1 MKFLTTI
8 IGILPVLC
16 VVAPCYAALQ
26 QAQTQR
32 TNGRDDSRISVS
44 PSIGVTSAANIAAA
58 RRMPTLKVTGST
70 TSSTTTTT
78 TTSSTSSLMDEVECV
93 ERYTECIK
101 ASDVCDFNFEECTTK
116 ELFYAKKP
124 QCNSVLLQ
132 CSSAGINTLF
142 GTSDLTQLSVTNA
155 DLYPSAG
162 SIVGQFIDAGAIGNR
177 LDTSSCVK
185 RYTSCLK
192 KDNVCGEDF
201 ELCTTNS
208 EFKKQKIYCESTLA
222 RCQEDGIKELFGL
235 TDTSRDPT
243 SQSRLG
249 VMITEG
255 AGLAAVN
262 AVSTCYKVAD
272 QCVLSACSA
281 NPYRCMEGSSTLL
294 SDTVD
299 AINEGRTLTNE
310 QMQLV
315 AEALTKQQVSKYI
328 KNACFDTIGGNKY
341 CHMTVNEGKMP
352 SSKAL
357 IDEDERDNVY
367 ADIIGPTMKRVDT
380 QLQKILDKFDKKA
393 KDTCS
398 DTITACA
405 MRSCGSGIGS
415 LCYSRV
421 FGSGNSA
428 SDFENSINGDAT
440 YSEIKAGCESI
451 VNSDANCQY
460 AAASATAKNYSYSY
474 NEATTFT
481 NLFPA
486 EAGKD
491 PIGVITRLN
500 ASLAQNYNNAAIEQ
514 MAKDCKNT
522 AVSCIRSM
530 CGADFVNC
538 YRNRTDVMSD
548 AYNTDNADFNKSMN
562 KVTGVLDFNIVRGLC
577 VNMVK
582 GSDKCDEHLKIQTYR
597 MYADGNGK
605 TGWGNKKTVRD
616 AWVDA
621 SKDGYNQTDSAD
633 TRILM
638 GCMVKKSNTA
648 SGGLMGL
655 GGESICDSKAGNPN
669 YIEDC
674 GTVDEEGCLYDE
686 EYYVTETDYQYSMT
700 VDTMFQEILADLE
713 LEAQA
718 KYNAKLTA
726 EQHMCIDANSGGIMG
741 NREGASTYMWVKLR
755 SKRIPKNYSTAGL
768 KVNDFTESN
777 DLYGSFCRARVTI
790 QSDDPD
796 IQTILQSK
804 NNNWSTAY
812 FAVGDVFTC
821 GSWIPQKSLEQMSK
835 RVACKKAVAKGTL
848 PSNTKCETDADIE
861 KVGLTTGQKWAVA
874 AAAIGG
880 SGLGGVGGA
889 YLTDAVQSS
898 NLLGGLLQRNRNSDE
913 QNSRNVSAAQNCKS
927 RYSEYQNYVGKD
939 GEENNSKAYQAAMAM
954 RQSASSIVN
963 RRVTTKQEDGSRVAR
978 DLAVRNFE
986 EALEDIKNK
995 CKAEDAAKN
1004 QQCKNA
1010 VAVLYASCDN
1020 VMDYGGQLA
1029 NYDNNSRRQALNLTG
1044 AALGATGLGLTAGF
1058 VTRDLVRESNR
1069 QQFTADQQEFMDNVG
1084 EHIYCF
1090 IGADEAG
1097 TYGDLIEISVE

>member
-16 VVAPCYAALQ
+16 VVAPASAALN
-26 QAQTQR
+26 TIDR
-32 TNGRDDSRISVS
+32 STSSSGRISTI
-44 PSIGVTSAANIAAA
+44 SIPGAVNLAAA
-58 RRMPTLKVTGST
+58 RRLPTLKVTGTAT
-70 TSSTTTTT
+70 TTATTTTAT
-78 TTSSTSSLMDEVECV
+78 TTAVLMDDIECV

-101 ASDVCDFNFEECTTK
+101 ASDVCDFNFEECTTP

-132 CSSAGINTLF
+132 CSPSGINTLF
-142 GTSDLTQLSVTNA
+142 GTSNTTNLATKNANGEYMYPTPGSV
-155 DLYPSAG
+155 L
-162 SIVGQFIDAGAIGNR
+162 GQFIEAGAISNR

-222 RCQEDGIKELFGL
+222 RCQEDGIRELFGL

-249 VMITEG
+249 VMISEG

-272 QCVLSACSA
+272 QCVLAACSA
-281 NPYRCMEGSSTLL
+281 NPYRCMEGSSTVL

-357 IDEDERDNVY
+357 IDEEERDNVY
-367 ADIIGPTMKRVDT
+367 ADIIGSTMKRVDT

-405 MRSCGSGIGS
+405 MRSCGSGLGS

-428 SDFENSINGDAT
+428 SDFENSINGAAT
-440 YSEIKAGCESI
+440 YNEIKTGCESI

-460 AAASATAKNYSYSY
+460 AAASATAKNYNYSY
-474 NEATTFT
+474 NEETTFT

-486 EAGKD
+486 DSGKD

-530 CGADFVNC
+530 CGSEFTKC
-538 YRNRTDVMSD
+538 YRNRNDVMSD
-548 AYNTDNADFNKSMN
+548 AYDTGNARFDNSMN
-562 KVTGVLDFNIVRGLC
+562 KAGGVLDFNIVRGLC
-577 VNMVK
+577 VAMVK
-582 GSDKCDEHLKIQTYR
+582 GYDRCEEHLKIQSYR
-597 MYADGNGK
+597 HYQDGNGNE
-605 TGWGNKKTVRD
+605 GWGDSKTVRD

-621 SKDGYNQTDSAD
+621 AKGYKQTGQATTDV
-633 TRILM
+633 LM
-638 GCMVKKSNTA
+638 GCTVRPSNTA
-648 SGGLMGL
+648 GGGLMGR
-655 GGESICDSKAGNPN
+655 GGESICDSKAGNLN
-669 YIEDC
+669 LYEDC
-674 GTVDEEGCLYDE
+674 GYVDEDGCIYDQ
-686 EYYVTETDYQYSMT
+686 EYYMTETDYQFSMT
-700 VDTMFQEILADLE
+700 VDSLFREVLADLE
-713 LEAQA
+713 MEAQQL
-718 KYNAKLTA
+718 YNSKLTE
-726 EQHMCIDANSGGIMG
+726 EQNMCRSANSGGIMG
-741 NREGASTYMWVKLR
+741 NREASSTYMWVKLR
-755 SKRIPKNYSTAGL
+755 SKRVPKNYSTAGL
-768 KVNDFTESN
+768 KVTDFTESN

-804 NNNWSTAY
+804 SNNWSTAY

-821 GSWIPQKSLEQMSK
+821 GSWIPQKSLEQIAN
-835 RVACKKAVAKGTL
+835 RVACKKAKSEGKLA
-848 PSNTKCETDADIE
+848 SNYDCTNETKVDDL
-861 KVGLTTGQKWAVA
+861 KLTNGQSWAVA
-874 AAAIGG
+874 GTAIL
-880 SGLGGVGGA
+880 STGLGAGVMEA
-889 YLTDAVQSS
+889 LQS
-898 NLLGGLLQRNRNSDE
+898 NTALGGLLGSSSSKLDTACSEIEIYLDNLKSWKTQTRGNADCSANSGGLKGYRWKDAGTI
-913 QNSRNVSAAQNCKS
+913 RKS
-927 RYSEYQNYVGKD
+927 NFGDAIYKRAIAK
-939 GEENNSKAYQAAMAM
+939 
-954 RQSASSIVN
+954 SSIDADCITENDIQTVIN
-963 RRVTTKQEDGSRVAR
+963 DVTTKQKKICKTNPSALSRIGTDVLGAAAVA
-978 DLAVRNFE
+978 LPTTFAVRDAIREGNRAKFTEAE
-986 EALEDIKNK
+986 E
-995 CKAEDAAKN
+995 
-1004 QQCKNA
+1004 
-1010 VAVLYASCDN
+1010 
-1020 VMDYGGQLA
+1020 
-1029 NYDNNSRRQALNLTG
+1029 
-1044 AALGATGLGLTAGF
+1044 
-1058 VTRDLVRESNR
+1058 
-1069 QQFTADQQEFMDNVG
+1069 EFMRNVG

>member
-16 VVAPCYAALQ
+16 VVAPASAALR
-26 QAQTQR
+26 AGGGT
-32 TNGRDDSRISVS
+32 TATSNPDGRISTI
-44 PSIGVTSAANIAAA
+44 SIPGAVNLAAA
-58 RRMPTLKVTGST
+58 RRLPTLKVTGTAT
-70 TSSTTTTT
+70 TTATTTTAT
-78 TTSSTSSLMDEVECV
+78 TTAVLMDDIECV

-101 ASDVCDFNFEECTTK
+101 ASDVCDFNFEECTTP

-132 CSSAGINTLF
+132 CSAAGINTLF
-142 GTSDLTQLSVTNA
+142 GTSDLTQLSVTNSA
-155 DLYPSAG
+155 LYPSAG
-162 SIVGQFIDAGAIGNR
+162 SIVGQFIDAGAISNR

-249 VMITEG
+249 VMISEG

-272 QCVLSACSA
+272 QCVLAACSA
-281 NPYRCMEGSSTLL
+281 NPYRCMEGSSTVL
-294 SDTVD
+294 SATVD

-357 IDEDERDNVY
+357 IDEEERDNVY

-405 MRSCGSGIGS
+405 MRSCGSGLGS

-428 SDFENSINGDAT
+428 SDFENSINGAAT
-440 YSEIKAGCESI
+440 YNEIKTGCESI

-460 AAASATAKNYSYSY
+460 AAASATAKNYNYSY
-474 NEATTFT
+474 NEETTFT

-486 EAGKD
+486 DSGKD

-514 MAKDCKNT
+514 MGKDCKTT

-530 CGADFVNC
+530 CGSDFTNC
-538 YRNRTDVMSD
+538 YRNRTDVM
-548 AYNTDNADFNKSMN
+548 TDTYGTVGTGSSMSRSTSTNSIDEKFAKSMN
-562 KVTGVLDFNIVRGLC
+562 KVGGVLDFTIVRGLC
-577 VNMVK
+577 VNIVK
-582 GSDKCDEHLKIQTYR
+582 DSPKCEEHLKIQTYR
-597 MYADGNGK
+597 NYTDGNGK
-605 TGWGNKKTVRD
+605 NGWGDSKTVRD

-621 SKDGYNQTDSAD
+621 VSTGYNARKVDSSDVLIGCVASSATAPNGQECDIVNPHECD
-633 TRILM
+633 TVDDN
-638 GCMVKKSNTA
+638 GCVYDQEKY
-648 SGGLMGL
+648 
-655 GGESICDSKAGNPN
+655 ESIN
-669 YIEDC
+669 
-674 GTVDEEGCLYDE
+674 V
-686 EYYVTETDYQYSMT
+686 YQLNMQ
-700 VDTMFQEILADLE
+700 VDTLFQEVMADLE

-718 KYNAKLTA
+718 EYNAKLTA
-726 EQHMCIDANSGGIMG
+726 EQHMCIDANNGGIMG
-741 NREGASTYMWVKLR
+741 KNDLSSTYMWVKLR
-755 SKRIPKNYSTAGL
+755 NNRIPKNYSVNGL
-768 KVNDFTESN
+768 KSN
-777 DLYGSFCRARVTI
+777 EFVASNELYGSFCRARVTI

-796 IQTILQSK
+796 IQNYLQTNTNAK
-804 NNNWSTAY
+804 NWSTAY

-821 GSWIPQKSLEQMSK
+821 GSWIPQKELEK
-835 RVACKKAVAKGTL
+835 VANRFACKKAKVEGKIDHNFDCRNASDDT
-848 PSNTKCETDADIE
+848 IE
-861 KVGLTTGQKWAVA
+861 NLKLTVGQQWAVA
-874 AAAIGG
+874 ASA
-880 SGLGGVGGA
+880 VGGA
-889 YLTDAVQSS
+889 G
-898 NLLGGLLQRNRNSDE
+898 LLGAGMDLLQTKTGIGGLLTTRDKTTSTQKQLMQSYSNAEKLYESICNNQE
-913 QNSRNVSAAQNCKS
+913 NTNCK
-927 RYSEYQNYVGKD
+927 VL
-939 GEENNSKAYQAAMAM
+939 NNSTEKEVSGCFAVDSHWVDNKYMIETYTYKPGGVASCKSLHSYMTKVASMAGY
-954 RQSASSIVN
+954 N
-963 RRVTTKQEDGSRVAR
+963 ETTGTLNDQNWWKEYGAR
-978 DLAVRNFE
+978 ATAD
-986 EALEDIKNK
+986 
-995 CKAEDAAKN
+995 
-1004 QQCKNA
+1004 A
-1010 VAVLYASCDN
+1010 VAA
-1020 VMDYGGQLA
+1020 
-1029 NYDNNSRRQALNLTG
+1029 
-1044 AALGATGLGLTAGF
+1044 TAGG
-1058 VTRDLVRESNR
+1058 VVGGIGVANAIKAANR
-1069 QQFTADQQEFMDNVG
+1069 QQFTADEQQFMNNVG

>member
-1 MKFLTTI
+1 
-8 IGILPVLC
+8 
-16 VVAPCYAALQ
+16 
-26 QAQTQR
+26 
-32 TNGRDDSRISVS
+32 
-44 PSIGVTSAANIAAA
+44 
-58 RRMPTLKVTGST
+58 
-70 TSSTTTTT
+70 
-78 TTSSTSSLMDEVECV
+78 MDEVECV

-101 ASDVCDFNFEECTTK
+101 ASDVCDFNFEECTTP

-132 CSSAGINTLF
+132 CTSTGINTLF
-142 GTSDLTQLSVTNA
+142 GTSVTTNLSAKNDNGEYV
-155 DLYPSAG
+155 YPTAG
-162 SIVGQFIDAGAIGNR
+162 SVLGQFIEAGAISNR

-222 RCQEDGIKELFGL
+222 RCQEEGIKELFGL
-235 TDTSRDPT
+235 TDTTRDPT

-294 SDTVD
+294 SATVD
-299 AINEGRTLTNE
+299 AINESRTLTNE

-405 MRSCGSGIGS
+405 MRSCGSGLGS

-428 SDFENSINGDAT
+428 SDFENSINGGAT

-548 AYNTDNADFNKSMN
+548 AYNTENANFNKSMN

-582 GSDKCDEHLKIQTYR
+582 GSDRCDEHLKIQTYR
-597 MYADGNGK
+597 NYTDGNGSN
-605 TGWGNKKTVRD
+605 GWGNKKTVRD

-621 SKDGYNQTDSAD
+621 SKEGYHQTDSAD

-648 SGGLMGL
+648 GGGLMGR

-755 SKRIPKNYSTAGL
+755 SKRVPKNYSTAGL

-796 IQTILQSK
+796 IQAILQKKSQ
-804 NNNWSTAY
+804 NWSTAY

-821 GSWIPQKSLEQMSK
+821 GSWIPQKSLEQIAN

-848 PSNTKCETDADIE
+848 PSGTDCTNETKVDDL
-861 KVGLTTGQKWAVA
+861 KLTTGQNWAVA
-874 AAAIGG
+874 AATIG
-880 SGLGGVGGA
+880 SG
-889 YLTDAVQSS
+889 
-898 NLLGGLLQRNRNSDE
+898 
-913 QNSRNVSAAQNCKS
+913 
-927 RYSEYQNYVGKD
+927 
-939 GEENNSKAYQAAMAM
+939 
-954 RQSASSIVN
+954 
-963 RRVTTKQEDGSRVAR
+963 
-978 DLAVRNFE
+978 
-986 EALEDIKNK
+986 
-995 CKAEDAAKN
+995 
-1004 QQCKNA
+1004 
-1010 VAVLYASCDN
+1010 
-1020 VMDYGGQLA
+1020 
-1029 NYDNNSRRQALNLTG
+1029 
-1044 AALGATGLGLTAGF
+1044 ALGATAMDLLQGRTGFGGLLNTSPSKVDECTARVNNERNYWNNLSLKDWCLDKVKQNDKTTCETAAQTTGGTCEPCLTGYIPSGNVDSIIRKAASSSNTITTYTAKPSGNSVITKGWVDEHLAELDAGKVCGNSSGRAMWGRVGMDALGAAALGTTGF
-1058 VTRDLVRESNR
+1058 LATRNNIRESNR
-1069 QQFTADQQEFMDNVG
+1069 QQFTADEEEFMREIGD
-1084 EHIYCF
+1084 HIYCF

>member
-44 PSIGVTSAANIAAA
+44 PSVGVASASNIAAA
-58 RRMPTLKVTGST
+58 RRLPTLRVTGST
-70 TSSTTTTT
+70 TSSSTSSTT
-78 TTSSTSSLMDEVECV
+78 TTSALMEEVECV

-132 CSSAGINTLF
+132 CTSAGINTLF
-142 GTSDLTQLSVTNA
+142 GTTDLTQLSVTNA

-162 SIVGQFIDAGAIGNR
+162 SIVGQFIDAGAISNR

-222 RCQEDGIKELFGL
+222 RCQEEGVKELFGL
-235 TDTSRDPT
+235 TDTTRDPT

-249 VMITEG
+249 VMISEG

-294 SDTVD
+294 SATVD
-299 AINEGRTLTNE
+299 AINESRTLTNE

-352 SSKAL
+352 SAKAL

-428 SDFENSINGDAT
+428 SDFENSINGAAT
-440 YSEIKAGCESI
+440 YNEIKTGCESI

-460 AAASATAKNYSYSY
+460 AAASATAKNYNYSY
-474 NEATTFT
+474 NEETTFT

-486 EAGKD
+486 DSGKD

-500 ASLAQNYNNAAIEQ
+500 ASLAQNYNNAAIEK

-530 CGADFVNC
+530 CGSEFTKC
-538 YRNRTDVMSD
+538 YRNRNDVMSD
-548 AYNTDNADFNKSMN
+548 AYDTGNARFDNSMN
-562 KVTGVLDFNIVRGLC
+562 KAGGVLDFNIVRGLC
-577 VNMVK
+577 VAMVK
-582 GSDKCDEHLKIQTYR
+582 GYDRCEEHLKIQSYR
-597 MYADGNGK
+597 HYQDGNGSE
-605 TGWGNKKTVRD
+605 GWGDSKTVRD

-621 SKDGYNQTDSAD
+621 AKGYKQTGQATTDV
-633 TRILM
+633 LM
-638 GCMVKKSNTA
+638 GCTVRPSNTA
-648 SGGLMGL
+648 GGGLMGR
-655 GGESICDSKAGNPN
+655 GGESICDSKAGNLN
-669 YIEDC
+669 LYEDC
-674 GTVDEEGCLYDE
+674 GYVDEDGCIYDQ
-686 EYYVTETDYQYSMT
+686 EYYMTETDYQFSMT
-700 VDTMFQEILADLE
+700 VDSLFREVLADLE
-713 LEAQA
+713 MEAQQL
-718 KYNAKLTA
+718 YNSKLTE
-726 EQHMCIDANSGGIMG
+726 EQNMCRSANSGGIMG
-741 NREGASTYMWVKLR
+741 NREASSTYMWVKLR
-755 SKRIPKNYSTAGL
+755 SKRVPKNYSTAGL
-768 KVNDFTESN
+768 KVTDFTESN

-796 IQTILQSK
+796 IQAILQKKSQ
-804 NNNWSTAY
+804 NWSTAY

-821 GSWIPQKSLEQMSK
+821 GSWIPQKSLEQIAN
-835 RVACKKAVAKGTL
+835 RVACKKAKSEGKLA
-848 PSNTKCETDADIE
+848 SNYDCTNETKVDDL
-861 KVGLTTGQKWAVA
+861 KLTNGQSWAVA
-874 AAAIGG
+874 GTAIL
-880 SGLGGVGGA
+880 STGLGAGVMEA
-889 YLTDAVQSS
+889 LQS
-898 NLLGGLLQRNRNSDE
+898 NTALGGLLNTSRSKLNDCQMGVQSAIDEAKGWLTYAQKKQCSYTTVTVTKNGEDTETKTTTQDGIAGIEGQALVGSDVIYRSNFGQSVIRKKIKSDPNGCVTPDDIQLYISE
-913 QNSRNVSAAQNCKS
+913 LESAQSNICDK
-927 RYSEYQNYVGKD
+927 
-939 GEENNSKAYQAAMAM
+939 NSKASWATRIGADVLGAAAV
-954 RQSASSIVN
+954 AIP
-963 RRVTTKQEDGSRVAR
+963 TTF
-978 DLAVRNFE
+978 AVRDAIREGNRTKFTEAE
-986 EALEDIKNK
+986 E
-995 CKAEDAAKN
+995 
-1004 QQCKNA
+1004 
-1010 VAVLYASCDN
+1010 
-1020 VMDYGGQLA
+1020 
-1029 NYDNNSRRQALNLTG
+1029 
-1044 AALGATGLGLTAGF
+1044 
-1058 VTRDLVRESNR
+1058 
-1069 QQFTADQQEFMDNVG
+1069 EFMRNVG

>member
-1 MKFLTTI
+1 MKFLKAI
-8 IGILPVLC
+8 VGILPVLC
-16 VVAPCYAALQ
+16 VIAPASAALNSIDRS
-26 QAQTQR
+26 TSSS
-32 TNGRDDSRISVS
+32 GRMSVS
-44 PSIGVTSAANIAAA
+44 PSIGVTSASNLAAA
-58 RRMPTLKVTGST
+58 HRLPTLLKTASGT
-70 TSSTTTTT
+70 TTTTT

-101 ASDVCDFNFEECTTK
+101 ASDVCDFNFEECTTT

-132 CSSAGINTLF
+132 CSAAGINTLF
-142 GTSDLTQLSVTNA
+142 GTSATTNLA
-155 DLYPSAG
+155 AKNDNGEYVYPTAG
-162 SIVGQFIDAGAIGNR
+162 SVLGQFIEAGAISNR

-222 RCQEDGIKELFGL
+222 RCQEDGVKELFGL

-272 QCVLSACSA
+272 QCVLAACGA

-294 SDTVD
+294 SATVD
-299 AINEGRTLTNE
+299 AINESRTLTNE

-357 IDEDERDNVY
+357 IDEEERDNVY
-367 ADIIGPTMKRVDT
+367 ADIIGSTMKRVDT

-405 MRSCGSGIGS
+405 MRSCGSGLGS

-460 AAASATAKNYSYSY
+460 AAASATAKNYNYSY
-474 NEATTFT
+474 NEETTFT

-500 ASLAQNYNNAAIEQ
+500 ASLAQNYNDAAI
-514 MAKDCKNT
+514 AKLATDCKTT

-530 CGADFVNC
+530 CGSDFTKC
-538 YRNRTDVMSD
+538 YRNRTDVM
-548 AYNTDNADFNKSMN
+548 TDTYATEENKFNQSMN
-562 KVTGVLDFNIVRGLC
+562 KVGGVLDFTIVRGLC
-577 VNMVK
+577 LATVK
-582 GSDKCDEHLKIQTYR
+582 DAHSCDEHLKIQSVRYNT
-597 MYADGNGK
+597 DNGPAS
-605 TGWGNKKTVRD
+605 WGKSTVRD

-621 SKDGYNQTDSAD
+621 VKDGYSA
-633 TRILM
+633 
-638 GCMVKKSNTA
+638 KSVEVEGEFVET
-648 SGGLMGL
+648 GLCT
-655 GGESICDSKAGNPN
+655 IDQSKNKIAACSSKLSNAQECN
-669 YIEDC
+669 
-674 GTVDEEGCLYDE
+674 TVDEDGCIYDVE
-686 EYYVTETDYQYSMT
+686 QVVARRDYQVSMAA
-700 VDTMFQEILADLE
+700 DTLFQEVMGDLE
-713 LEAQA
+713 KEAQA
-718 KYNAKLTA
+718 KYNAKLTE

-741 NREGASTYMWVKLR
+741 RNDISSTYMWVKLR
-755 SKRIPKNYSTAGL
+755 GRKVPKYYGTSGL
-768 KVNDFTESN
+768 KVSDFVASN

-796 IQTILQSK
+796 IQTALQKGQS
-804 NNNWSTAY
+804 WSTAY

-821 GSWIPQKSLEQMSK
+821 GSWIPQKELENIAKIVSGQVEGTEK
-835 RVACKKAVAKGTL
+835 YERYQQQAVKDERNANL
-848 PSNTKCETDADIE
+848 IAALSS
-861 KVGLTTGQKWAVA
+861 VA
-874 AAAIGG
+874 AATGTGFLVNKLQDQNI
-880 SGLGGVGGA
+880 
-889 YLTDAVQSS
+889 
-898 NLLGGLLQRNRNSDE
+898 LGGLLNKNVNTNTQAARNLTAASRCVQAVSRMNRTLDGLDSSVETIDTSSNTETVKKASRSIVSEASVVGATVGSIKDYEKVGESVVTKGLTTDITSQCANGSTVAACRTALNKVEFECQAVISSDGE
-913 QNSRNVSAAQNCKS
+913 YNVDYKQDNTRRWVSIGSAAVAGVGTFFGVRKLTRDIKS
-927 RYSEYQNYVGKD
+927 
-939 GEENNSKAYQAAMAM
+939 ENLTAEQQAAYDKFM
-954 RQSASSIVN
+954 REIG
-963 RRVTTKQEDGSRVAR
+963 D
-978 DLAVRNFE
+978 
-986 EALEDIKNK
+986 
-995 CKAEDAAKN
+995 
-1004 QQCKNA
+1004 
-1010 VAVLYASCDN
+1010 
-1020 VMDYGGQLA
+1020 
-1029 NYDNNSRRQALNLTG
+1029 
-1044 AALGATGLGLTAGF
+1044 
-1058 VTRDLVRESNR
+1058 
-1069 QQFTADQQEFMDNVG
+1069 
-1084 EHIYCF
+1084 HIYCF

>member
-1 MKFLTTI
+1 MKFLNVI

-16 VVAPCYAALQ
+16 AVAPASAALN
-26 QAQTQR
+26 TIDR
-32 TNGRDDSRISVS
+32 STSSSGRISTI
-44 PSIGVTSAANIAAA
+44 SIPGASNLAAA
-58 RRMPTLKVTGST
+58 RRLPTLKVTG
-70 TSSTTTTT
+70 TTTTT
-78 TTSSTSSLMDEVECV
+78 TTTAATTAVLMDDIECV

-101 ASDVCDFNFEECTTK
+101 ASDVCDFNFEECTTP

-124 QCNSVLLQ
+124 QCNNVLLQ
-132 CSSAGINTLF
+132 CSAAGVNTLF

-162 SIVGQFIDAGAIGNR
+162 SIVGQFIDAGAISNR

-272 QCVLSACSA
+272 QCVLAACSA
-281 NPYRCMEGSSTLL
+281 NPYRCMEGSSILL
-294 SDTVD
+294 SQVVD
-299 AINEGRTLTNE
+299 AINEDRTLTNE

-357 IDEDERDNVY
+357 IDEEERDNVY
-367 ADIIGPTMKRVDT
+367 ADIIVSTMKRVDT

-405 MRSCGSGIGS
+405 MRSCGSGLGS
-415 LCYSRV
+415 LCYNLV

-428 SDFENSINGDAT
+428 SDFEKSINGAAT
-440 YSEIKAGCESI
+440 YNEIKTGCESI

-460 AAASATAKNYSYSY
+460 AAASATAKNYNYSY
-474 NEATTFT
+474 NEETTFT

-486 EAGKD
+486 DSGKD

-514 MAKDCKNT
+514 MGKECKVT
-522 AVSCIRSM
+522 ATSCIRSM
-530 CGADFVNC
+530 CGSDFTKC
-538 YRNRTDVMSD
+538 YRNRTDVMT
-548 AYNTDNADFNKSMN
+548 NTYATDEDKFNQSMN
-562 KVTGVLDFNIVRGLC
+562 KVGGVLDFTIVRGLC
-577 VNMVK
+577 VAMVK
-582 GSDKCDEHLKIQTYR
+582 DSRACDEHLKIQTYR
-597 MYADGNGK
+597 NYTDGNGK
-605 TGWGNKKTVRD
+605 NGWGDSKTVRD

-621 SKDGYNQTDSAD
+621 VADGYTAKAVEVDRYQDGCTVSSGRSSGTGGRSSGTGGSMSGMVSGSA
-633 TRILM
+633 
-638 GCMVKKSNTA
+638 
-648 SGGLMGL
+648 
-655 GGESICDSKAGNPN
+655 CDMT
-669 YIEDC
+669 EVREC
-674 GTVDEEGCLYDE
+674 GTVDENGCVYNTPH
-686 EYYVTETDYQYSMT
+686 YVSVKDYQLNME
-700 VDTMFQEILADLE
+700 VDTLFQEVMADLE

-718 KYNAKLTA
+718 KYNAKITE
-726 EQHMCIDANSGGIMG
+726 EQNMCLAANAGGIMG
-741 NREGASTYMWVKLR
+741 KKDMSSTYMWVKLKNR
-755 SKRIPKNYSTAGL
+755 RVPKDYQTNGL
-768 KVNDFTESN
+768 KTGDFTASN

-796 IQTILQSK
+796 IQSVLQEGQK
-804 NNNWSTAY
+804 WATTY

-821 GSWIPQKSLEQMSK
+821 GSWIPQKELETI
-835 RVACKKAVAKGTL
+835 A
-848 PSNTKCETDADIE
+848 E
-861 KVGLTTGQKWAVA
+861 KVATRKVRGANDDQQNALAEKQNRNRILAT
-874 AAAIGG
+874 IGG
-880 SGLGGVGGA
+880 VVAGGA
-889 YLTDAVQSS
+889 GSAYLSNAVQNS
-898 NLLGGLLQRNRNSDE
+898 NLLGGLWQPNRNSDQ
-913 QNSRNVSAAQNCKS
+913 QNSRNMIAASNCRTYYNQYNTYRSSYTVEADANKKIVAKENALAAAVNMRNTASA
-927 RYSEYQNYVGKD
+927 
-939 GEENNSKAYQAAMAM
+939 
-954 RQSASSIVN
+954 IVN
-963 RRVTTKQEDGSRVAR
+963 SSVMDK
-978 DLAVRNFE
+978 NN
-986 EALEDIKNK
+986 KNK
-995 CKAEDAAKN
+995 YRDDAVERFRNAKDSIDAN
-1004 QQCKNA
+1004 CTTNGDSAVSTECQTA
-1010 VAVLYASCDN
+1010 VASLGGLCRN
-1020 VMDYGGQLA
+1020 VEDFDGQLA
-1029 NYDNNSRRQALNLTG
+1029 NYDNNTKRQIINTVSALGG
-1044 AALGATGLGLTAGF
+1044 AALGGF
-1058 VTRDLVRESNR
+1058 AAYKLAESIQSTNLSDAEREAYE
-1069 QQFTADQQEFMDNVG
+1069 TFMREVG
-1084 EHIYCF
+1084 DHIYCF

>member
-16 VVAPCYAALQ
+16 VVAPASAALR
-26 QAQTQR
+26 AGGGT
-32 TNGRDDSRISVS
+32 TATSNPDGRISIT
-44 PSIGVTSAANIAAA
+44 PSIGVTSAVNLAAA
-58 RRMPTLKVTGST
+58 RRLPTLKVPST
-70 TSSTTTTT
+70 ATTTATTTTAT
-78 TTSSTSSLMDEVECV
+78 TTAVLMDDIECV

-101 ASDVCDFNFEECTTK
+101 ASDVCDFNFEECTTP

-132 CSSAGINTLF
+132 CSPSGINTLF
-142 GTSDLTQLSVTNA
+142 GTSNTTNLATKNANGEYMYPTPGSV
-155 DLYPSAG
+155 L
-162 SIVGQFIDAGAIGNR
+162 GQFIEAGAISNR

-249 VMITEG
+249 VMISEG

-272 QCVLSACSA
+272 QCVLAACSA
-281 NPYRCMEGSSTLL
+281 NPYRCMEGSSTVL

-357 IDEDERDNVY
+357 IDEEERDNVY

-405 MRSCGSGIGS
+405 MRSCGSGLGS

-428 SDFENSINGDAT
+428 SDFENSINGAAT
-440 YSEIKAGCESI
+440 YNEIKTGCESI

-460 AAASATAKNYSYSY
+460 AAASATAKNYNYSY
-474 NEATTFT
+474 NEETTFT

-486 EAGKD
+486 DSGKD

-514 MAKDCKNT
+514 MGKECKVT
-522 AVSCIRSM
+522 ATSCIRSM
-530 CGADFVNC
+530 CGSDFTKC
-538 YRNRTDVMSD
+538 YRNRTDVMT
-548 AYNTDNADFNKSMN
+548 NTYATDEDKFNQSMN
-562 KVTGVLDFNIVRGLC
+562 KVGGVLDFTIVRGLC
-577 VNMVK
+577 VAMVK
-582 GSDKCDEHLKIQTYR
+582 DSRACDEHLKIQSYR
-597 MYADGNGK
+597 HYQDGNGSE
-605 TGWGNKKTVRD
+605 GWGSKKTVRD

-621 SKDGYNQTDSAD
+621 VADGYKAEAVEVDRYQDGCTVSSGRTSGTGTGGSMSGMIGGSA
-633 TRILM
+633 
-638 GCMVKKSNTA
+638 
-648 SGGLMGL
+648 
-655 GGESICDSKAGNPN
+655 CDMT
-669 YIEDC
+669 EVREC
-674 GTVDEEGCLYDE
+674 GTVDENGCAYNTPHYVSVK
-686 EYYVTETDYQYSMT
+686 EYQVNME
-700 VDTMFQEILADLE
+700 VDTLFQEVMADLE

-718 KYNAKLTA
+718 KYNAKITE
-726 EQHMCIDANSGGIMG
+726 EQNMCLAANAGGIMG
-741 NREGASTYMWVKLR
+741 KKDMSSTYMWVKLKNR
-755 SKRIPKNYSTAGL
+755 RVPKDYQTNGL
-768 KVNDFTESN
+768 KASDFTASN
-777 DLYGSFCRARVTI
+777 DLYGSFCRARVTL

-796 IQTILQSK
+796 IQSVLQEGQK
-804 NNNWSTAY
+804 WATTY

-821 GSWIPQKSLEQMSK
+821 GSWIPQKELETI
-835 RVACKKAVAKGTL
+835 A
-848 PSNTKCETDADIE
+848 E
-861 KVGLTTGQKWAVA
+861 KVATRKVRGANADQQNALAEKQNRNRILAT
-874 AAAIGG
+874 IGG
-880 SGLGGVGGA
+880 VIAGGA
-889 YLTDAVQSS
+889 GSAYLSNAIQNS
-898 NLLGGLLQRNRNSDE
+898 NLLGGLWQPNRNSDQ
-913 QNSRNVSAAQNCKS
+913 QNSRNMIAASNCRTYYNQYNSYRRSYNSASSGSAEATNAAQN
-927 RYSEYQNYVGKD
+927 
-939 GEENNSKAYQAAMAM
+939 ALAAALNM
-954 RQSASSIVN
+954 RNTASTIIN
-963 RRVTTKQEDGSRVAR
+963 RRVMTQKDDKEVYVDEAVQNFR
-978 DLAVRNFE
+978 DAKENIDSNCVDAKSAVST
-986 EALEDIKNK
+986 A
-995 CKAEDAAKN
+995 C
-1004 QQCKNA
+1004 QTA
-1010 VAVLYASCDN
+1010 VASLGGLCRN
-1020 VMDYGGQLA
+1020 VEDFGGQLA
-1029 NYDNNSRRQALNLTG
+1029 NYDNNTKRQIINTVSAVGG
-1044 AALGATGLGLTAGF
+1044 AALGGF
-1058 VTRDLVRESNR
+1058 AAYKLAESIQSTNLSDAEREAYE
-1069 QQFTADQQEFMDNVG
+1069 TFMREVG
-1084 EHIYCF
+1084 SSIYCF